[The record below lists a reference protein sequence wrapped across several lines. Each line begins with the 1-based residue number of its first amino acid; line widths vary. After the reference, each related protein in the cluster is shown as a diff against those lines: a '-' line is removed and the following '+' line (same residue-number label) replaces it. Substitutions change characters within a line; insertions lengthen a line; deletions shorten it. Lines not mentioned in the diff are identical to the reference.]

1 MKLVVFDGLDGCGKD
16 TQAKLVFDYYAKK
29 GKNVVLRSHP
39 SKDNFFGRQSKAAL
53 GRTGKLNKALATV
66 FFGADAIR
74 SVIKYSHR
82 KDIDVLIFSRYV
94 LAVMYLPS
102 SIKEPVYKLV
112 CKILP
117 ISKYMFFLDISP
129 DVSLKRIKSRNE
141 KEEMFENKE
150 AMIECRQ
157 KAESVL
163 YNWNVINAD
172 GSVEEIASS
181 IAAILEDE

>member
-1 MKLVVFDGLDGCGKD
+1 MKLIVFDGLDGCGKD
-16 TQAKLVFDYYAKK
+16 TQAKIVYEHYAKQ

-53 GRTGKLNKALATV
+53 ERTGKVNKALATV

-74 SVIKYSHR
+74 SVIKYSHK
-82 KDIDVLIFSRYV
+82 KDIDILIFSRYV

-102 SIKEPVYKLV
+102 SIKEPVYKFV
-112 CKILP
+112 CKVLP
-117 ISKYMFFLDISP
+117 VSKYMFFLDISP
-129 DVSLKRIKSRNE
+129 EVSLKRIRSRNE

-172 GSVEEIASS
+172 GTPDEIAAEISS
-181 IAAILEDE
+181 ILED